1 MPATSVITIPEPRL
15 ERAGPDLWRLVA
27 TVAGTEVF
35 FESRLPLSPRPEV
48 LVCPFLMPV
57 MSLHANL
64 DVAGRLDAAL
74 LENLDFVRRRA
85 HEWWPALSEGGVRAA
100 VGAAPPPGP
109 DAGVFYTGG
118 IDSAY
123 VLQQLHPRLRYAV
136 FVEGFDIPLSD
147 EDRLRRARASLG
159 ATAAACGV
167 EFVTIRTNLR
177 DHPVFKLVRW
187 GTNHIGALAAMAHA
201 LGSHVHTMYVAASDV
216 PPPWGSAPDLDAAWS
231 SGSVKLE
238 NFSAE
243 LSRLERV
250 ASVAKWDRLH
260 GRLRVCLAIKTR
272 ELNCGMCEKCIRTR
286 MQLLVSG
293 SPDGLASF
301 ETAPS
306 LRTAIGSLYDVH
318 PEVEGQWR
326 EIVAGL
332 KDRRLLKQVERA
344 LSGRRQPLW
353 RRGLRQLG
361 ILAARGLRADERRA
375 APARYS
381 PRNDGRSRHR
391 RLRVSRL
398 SRSGRLGGV
407 SRDRPRRPRRS
418 D

>member
-1 MPATSVITIPEPRL
+1 MSDTSVIAIPTPRL

-35 FESRLPLSPRPEV
+35 FESRLKLSARPEV

-64 DVAGRLDAAL
+64 DVDGPLDAAF
-74 LENLDFVRRRA
+74 LENLAFVRKRA
-85 HEWWPALSEGGVRAA
+85 HDWWPALSNGEVRAP
-100 VGAAPPPGP
+100 VGTAAPAGP

-136 FVEGFDIPLSD
+136 FVEGFDIPLQD
-147 EDRLRRARASLG
+147 EERLRRARASLG
-159 ATAAACGV
+159 ATAEACGV

-177 DHPVFKLVRW
+177 DHPVFRLARW
-187 GTNHIGALAAMAHA
+187 EMNHIGALSAMAHA
-201 LGSHVHTMYVAASDV
+201 LGPHVQTMYVAASDV

-238 NFSAE
+238 NVSAE
-243 LSRLERV
+243 LTRLERV
-250 ASVAKWDRLH
+250 ASIANWEQVR
-260 GRLRVCLAIKTR
+260 GRLRVCWAGKTR
-272 ELNCGMCEKCIRTR
+272 ELNCGICEKCIRTR

-306 LRTAIGSLYDVH
+306 LRTAIGSLYEVH

-326 EIVAGL
+326 EVLAGL
-332 KDRRLLKQVERA
+332 KDRRLFKQVERA
-344 LSGRRQPLW
+344 LAGRRQPPW
-353 RRGLRQLG
+353 RRALRQLR
-361 ILAARGLRADERRA
+361 ILAARGLREAAPRRA
-375 APARYS
+375 GAVQS
-381 PRNDGRSRHR
+381 PQ
-391 RLRVSRL
+391 
-398 SRSGRLGGV
+398 
-407 SRDRPRRPRRS
+407 
-418 D
+418 

>member
-1 MPATSVITIPEPRL
+1 MSDTSVIAIPTPRL

-35 FESRLPLSPRPEV
+35 FESRLELSARPEV

-64 DVAGRLDAAL
+64 DVEGPLDAAF
-74 LENLDFVRRRA
+74 LENLAFVRKRA
-85 HEWWPALSEGGVRAA
+85 HDWWPALSRGEVRAPA
-100 VGAAPPPGP
+100 GTAAPPGP

-136 FVEGFDIPLSD
+136 FVEGFDIPLQD
-147 EDRLRRARASLG
+147 EERLRRARAALG

-201 LGSHVHTMYVAASDV
+201 LGAHVHTMFVAASDV

-231 SGSVKLE
+231 SCSVRLE
-238 NFSAE
+238 NYSAE

-250 ASVAKWDRLH
+250 ASVAKWDRLQ
-260 GRLRVCLAIKTR
+260 GRLRVCLALKTR

-306 LRTAIGSLYDVH
+306 LRTAIGSLYEVL

-326 EIVAGL
+326 EILGRL
-332 KDRRLLKQVERA
+332 EDRRLLRQVERA
-344 LSGRRQPLW
+344 LAGRRQPLW
-353 RRGLRQLG
+353 RRALRQLR
-361 ILAARGLRADERRA
+361 ILG
-375 APARYS
+375 ARY
-381 PRNDGRSRHR
+381 R
-391 RLRVSRL
+391 REAA
-398 SRSGRLGGV
+398 SGRAGAV
-407 SRDRPRRPRRS
+407 QSPQ
-418 D
+418 